1 MASKVDVSALAQLD
15 DNQRKEMTHWVEQ
28 EVSKAKVRSSVHTFT
43 DFCFPKC
50 VTSISSPGLS
60 AGETSCLQNCLG
72 RFLDTN
78 VSVVK
83 MIQEQSA

>member
-1 MASKVDVSALAQLD
+1 MASKVDVSALSQLD
-15 DNQRKEMTHWVEQ
+15 DNQRKEMAQWMEQ

-50 VTSISSPGLS
+50 VSSISSPGLS
-60 AGETSCLQNCLG
+60 TSESSCLQNCLG

-83 MIQEQSA
+83 MIQEQSS